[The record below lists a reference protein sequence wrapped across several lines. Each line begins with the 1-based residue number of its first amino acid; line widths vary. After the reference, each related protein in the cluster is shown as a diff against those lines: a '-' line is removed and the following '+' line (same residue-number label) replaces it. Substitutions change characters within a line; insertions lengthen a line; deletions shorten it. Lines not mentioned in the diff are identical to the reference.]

1 MLSIKNPVA
10 KGLITGLLMIL
21 TAYAYMKVKGDPD
34 NTLQYLDKILFA
46 GGIIWAILD
55 YSRSPDYDGKFGSLF
70 LNGFRCFVVIAFVM
84 VLFTYFYA
92 QFNEEYKRGM
102 LKSITEQASKLKD
115 KTPAEKETLI
125 AGAKKYYW
133 IQPVLAATFG
143 YLIVGAIITALT
155 SLLIIK
161 KK

>member
-21 TAYAYMKVKGDPD
+21 VAYAIMQAKGNPD
-34 NTLQYLDKILFA
+34 NPLQYLIYLLYA
-46 GGIIWAILD
+46 AGIIWTLWD
-55 YSRSPDYDGKFGSLF
+55 SRSDDYDGKFGTLF
-70 LNGFRCFVVIAFVM
+70 LNGFRCFAVITFVM
-84 VLFTYFYA
+84 VVFTYFYT
-92 QFNEEYKRGM
+92 QFNEEFRSSM
-102 LKSITEQASKLKD
+102 LKSITEQINKEPG

-133 IQPVLAATFG
+133 IPLVLGATFG

-161 KK
+161 RK